1 MAEHGAVEHATAATD
16 DYAEHRA
23 TYDEFVH
30 LVVVAITYLASLLIG
45 LAIVGVIGNLYV
57 GAPLIFIATL
67 VASAG
72 VFSRSTAPGYVMV
85 VVSLLALAFTATQ

>member
-1 MAEHGAVEHATAATD
+1 MAEHGAVEHATTTGD

-23 TYDEFVH
+23 TYEEFVH
-30 LVVVAITYLASLLIG
+30 LVVVAITYLVSLLLG

-57 GAPLIFIATL
+57 GIPLILIASV
-67 VASAG
+67 VAVYG
-72 VFSRSTAPGYVMV
+72 VFNRSAAAGYFMV